1 MMGMALQFE
10 ANHGQVDGQVKFL
23 ARGKGYT
30 LFLTPTES
38 VMVLQQR
45 EVPADKDQHAMSDP
59 TALPEP
65 APIKQAVVR
74 MKLKGANPSPAIDG
88 LEKLPGIVN
97 YFIGHDPAKWRTKIP
112 TYARV
117 QYTDAYPG
125 IDLAYYGNQGKL
137 EYDFIVAPGADPNQI
152 QLAFDGV
159 SDIRV
164 ADSGDLLLT
173 TALGDVRLQKPVVY
187 QVEHDGH
194 KTLVAGTYV
203 LGRPATSHHSSRNIQ
218 HNVGFH
224 LASYDHAKPVVIDPV
239 LLYSTYLGGSG
250 IEQGL
255 GIAVDAAG
263 QAYVT
268 GQTDS
273 TNFPTATPVQAT
285 YGGDYDAFVTKLSAS
300 GTSLLY
306 STYLG
311 GSSQDQGFGIAVDAA
326 GQAYLTG
333 HTRIDELSDGQC
345 APGHERGRA

>member
-1 MMGMALQFE
+1 MMRRTSWSSWIVVACLIVSPVLSPQLAAAAVPPEQPSPTTSQRVTATMMGMPLQFE

-38 VMVLQQR
+38 VLVLQQR
-45 EVPADKDQHAMSDP
+45 EAPADKDQHAMSDP

-74 MKLKGANPSPAIDG
+74 MKLNGANPSPAVDG

-97 YFIGHDPAKWRTKIP
+97 YFIGHDLAKWRTKIP

-117 QYTDAYPG
+117 QYTEAYPG

-152 QLAFDGV
+152 QLAFDGA

-173 TALGDVRLQKPVVY
+173 TVLGDVRLQKPVVY

-203 LGRPATSHHSSRNIQ
+203 LGPPATASLVTEHPAQRGIPIGLLRSRE
-218 HNVGFH
+218 
-224 LASYDHAKPVVIDPV
+224 A
-239 LLYSTYLGGSG
+239 
-250 IEQGL
+250 
-255 GIAVDAAG
+255 
-263 QAYVT
+263 
-268 GQTDS
+268 
-273 TNFPTATPVQAT
+273 
-285 YGGDYDAFVTKLSAS
+285 GGD
-300 GTSLLY
+300 
-306 STYLG
+306 
-311 GSSQDQGFGIAVDAA
+311 
-326 GQAYLTG
+326 
-333 HTRIDELSDGQC
+333 
-345 APGHERGRA
+345 